1 MVLAKAEQLARGTA
15 VTTAKICTVCIV
27 GANAEVSSRVAALLE
42 NQRERFVAHWELAD
56 HASADLLLVDAESVY
71 GHMDWLRAKAS
82 GRLVAACS
90 ASPQAHAGELCLPK
104 PILAGNLVNLLN
116 QVGAKLS
123 AIAPEKVAIERSR
136 VAPPAIEP
144 TAAAPVA
151 VKRAPPERAPLERA
165 PVERVAIERAPLA
178 AAANEPAALELAA
191 IELVPIEPVVDEPAV
206 EARSMRLKSVATE
219 SLVPALPAKAVP
231 LIELIKDAAPTNRLR
246 LVAAGLPTLLLDPA
260 QRSWRAEGNLKALA
274 GWCKRSI
281 APEEIQRPNAA
292 EFDTEAAALP
302 AQPYVR
308 LRWLAHLLRGEGQ
321 LDAGLDPQS
330 RYKLSRWPQ
339 SEREFPKHFRI
350 ATVMLKQLAKA
361 DEIATQSGAAL
372 ADVVDFINAYHA
384 IGYIEVEAAVL
395 AQEDARRGLFGRMR
409 RSSAN

>member
-1 MVLAKAEQLARGTA
+1 LLKLNRSQGGTA
-15 VTTAKICTVCIV
+15 VTTAKTCTVCIV

-42 NQRERFVAHWELAD
+42 NQRERFVARWEMAD

-90 ASPQAHAGELCLPK
+90 ASPQAHTGELCLPK

-116 QVGAKLS
+116 QVGARLG
-123 AIAPEKVAIERSR
+123 ANAPEKVAIGRPPNAAAPLELAPIGLVPLETIAAEPSVEARPLRSKPIVLES
-136 VAPPAIEP
+136 VAPPQ
-144 TAAAPVA
+144 AA
-151 VKRAPPERAPLERA
+151 
-165 PVERVAIERAPLA
+165 
-178 AAANEPAALELAA
+178 
-191 IELVPIEPVVDEPAV
+191 
-206 EARSMRLKSVATE
+206 
-219 SLVPALPAKAVP
+219 VPALPAKP
-231 LIELIKDAAPTNRLR
+231 MQLTDLLEDTAPTNRLR
-246 LVAAGLPTLLLDPA
+246 LVAAGLPTLLLDPGL
-260 QRSWRAEGNLKALA
+260 RTWRAEGNLKAVS

-302 AQPYVR
+302 AQPFSR
-308 LRWLAHLLRGEGQ
+308 LRWLSHLVRGDGQ
-321 LDAGLDPQS
+321 FEAGLDPQA

-350 ATVMLKQLAKA
+350 ATVMLKQLATA
-361 DEIATQSGAAL
+361 DEIAAQSGATL
-372 ADVVDFINAYHA
+372 ADVADFINAYHA
-384 IGYIEVEAAVL
+384 IGYVAVEAAAAV
-395 AQEDARRGLFGRMR
+395 QDDARRGLFARMR